1 MSPRDESYGASPKD
15 VSDELSPKEESDG
28 LRSEAA
34 RRLKIQQQMNQRD
47 RRGEMELKTWGQR
60 KFVNNISRA
69 HTIGTTA
76 CFFMEKRLH
85 NFSSSAKSDPSINP
99 EFLPKLKKKC
109 PLGGD
114 GNVRLPLDPATHDKF
129 DVKPFQNLRRGFAVL
144 ASDARLMEDP
154 VTRGVVESYLKSG
167 GQVSFN
173 KDFIQS
179 ILKLGAIGVKSAG
192 EGEIRK
198 SCSKLN

>member
-1 MSPRDESYGASPKD
+1 MDTFQAKGAFYEVPTGRMDGRVSNLDQAATMPDVDDPITLLKSKFLDKGLSEKD
-15 VSDELSPKEESDG
+15 LVLLTAG
-28 LRSEAA
+28 
-34 RRLKIQQQMNQRD
+34 
-47 RRGEMELKTWGQR
+47 
-60 KFVNNISRA
+60 A

-76 CFFMEKRLH
+76 CFSMEKSLH

-99 EFLPKLKKKC
+99 EFLPELKKKC

-144 ASDARLMEDP
+144 AFDARLMEDP

-179 ILKLGAIGVKSAG
+179 ILKLRAIGVKSAG